1 MECVKWMLGLLFLL
15 LWRIICNSKVELILF
30 LDLIFINTI
39 IPLQFTYQK
48 TTNSIDEERLFEKM
62 KGLKPEKNSIILK
75 FSELKIEA
83 KNAFESQALLEL
95 KNSYCASKRCLECA
109 IGNKLLRS

>member
-1 MECVKWMLGLLFLL
+1 MKFQSFGIHILLFRKHL
-15 LWRIICNSKVELILF
+15 KELKKKFTNLF

-48 TTNSIDEERLFEKM
+48 TTNSIDEERLFGKM